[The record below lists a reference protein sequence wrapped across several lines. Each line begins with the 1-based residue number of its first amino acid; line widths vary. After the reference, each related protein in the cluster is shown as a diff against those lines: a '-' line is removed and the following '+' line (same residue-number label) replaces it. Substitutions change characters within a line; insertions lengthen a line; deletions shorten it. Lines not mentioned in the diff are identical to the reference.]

1 MKYWTKI
8 QMNMQKMMPETAGS
22 SAGGKKPESR
32 QKGCRRKLQ
41 RAGECTGCGGM
52 TLVEVVVVLV
62 ILTILSAIIV
72 PLMTG
77 YIDRARQQKY
87 VMEAQSVKQSLEL
100 YLLEQY
106 ADGGIDMMEFLA
118 TVSSEDLT
126 SPDCVLADYLK
137 VGCTKGAYIQNLTLE
152 EGGVMVRQMIYIVD
166 GYKIEVGKGRC
177 SVTSLRSRSTD
188 GK

>member
-52 TLVEVVVVLV
+52 TLVEVIVVLV
-62 ILTILSAIIV
+62 ILTILSSILV
-72 PLMTG
+72 PSMTG
-77 YIDRARQQKY
+77 YMDRARQQKY
-87 VMEAQSVKQSLEL
+87 VMEAQGVKQSLEL
-100 YLLEQY
+100 YLMEQY
-106 ADGGIDMMEFLA
+106 ADGGVDMMEFLE
-118 TVSSEDLT
+118 TVSSENLT
-126 SPDCVLADYLK
+126 SPDCMLADYLK
-137 VGCTKGAYIQNLTLE
+137 VECTEGAYIQNLTLD
-152 EGGVMVRQMIYIVD
+152 EGGVMLRQMIYIVD
-166 GYKIEVGKGRC
+166 GYKIDVGQGRY
-177 SVTSLRSRSTD
+177 SVTVLRSGSAG

>member
-8 QMNMQKMMPETAGS
+8 QMNMQKMMR
-22 SAGGKKPESR
+22 KKI
-32 QKGCRRKLQ
+32 Q
-41 RAGECTGCGGM
+41 RARESTGCGGM

-177 SVTSLRSRSTD
+177 SVSSLRSRSTD